1 MLSVKAGRKIYS
13 RLEEMCNEAI
23 TPETINKFSAN
34 EIQAIGTLSAKAH
47 YIKNLAKSDISIQ
60 NKCKK

>member
-1 MLSVKAGRKIYS
+1 
-13 RLEEMCNEAI
+13 MCNEAI